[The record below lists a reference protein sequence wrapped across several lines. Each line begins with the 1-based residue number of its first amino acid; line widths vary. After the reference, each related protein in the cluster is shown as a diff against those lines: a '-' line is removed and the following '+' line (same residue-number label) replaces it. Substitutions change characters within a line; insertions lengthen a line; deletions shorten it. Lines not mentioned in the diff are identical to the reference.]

1 MTSFIHYALI
11 FMGASIVLVPLFH
24 RIGLG
29 SVLGYLLAGLAIGPG
44 GLGLIENVE
53 SVAQLGEFGVIFL
66 LFIIGLEMQPSRIWS
81 MRHALLKLGVG
92 QVLLCTLVLGAGVK
106 VLGTSWTVA
115 ILIGFSLSLSSTA
128 FALQTL
134 NERNQ
139 LNTDFGQ
146 AAFSILLTQDLL
158 AIPAMAL
165 IPLLSQRGG
174 SSAGFS
180 IVSLL
185 PFVVTLTAIV
195 LAGRFLMTP
204 LFRLIARTHL
214 RELFTAVTLLVVF
227 GVETLMIGIGLS
239 AALGTFLAGVLL
251 ADSEYRHELEADL
264 EPFKGL
270 LMGLFFIAIGMS
282 VDVTLVLKSPGVIL
296 GGTLAYLVLKS
307 GLIYVIGRGASLK
320 HESAK
325 LMALGIGQGGE
336 FAFVLLAIALQG
348 QLISPEQSQTLVA
361 IITLSMALSPIMSKV
376 NERLTQIYTPSR
388 STDYDVI
395 SNETPDVIIAGHGRF
410 GQIFGRLLRSQKIP
424 FVAIDHDP
432 EQIELLRKFGHKV
445 YYGDASRAD
454 LLETAGAAK
463 AKYLVLA
470 IDGVEESIDVART
483 VRQHFPQ
490 IKIFARA
497 RNRGHAFDLME
508 LGVDFIKRETFDSS
522 VNFVRDLLVEMGKP
536 LAEAQ
541 AIVGRFQTHDELMM
555 QEQFKVR
562 TDDKM
567 FMSVALQGQAQLE
580 QVLSTDSQQSFI
592 QLPKQEPH
600 G

>member
-66 LFIIGLEMQPSRIWS
+66 LFIIGLEMQPSRIWA

-106 VLGTSWTVA
+106 VLGTSWSVA

-348 QLISPEQSQTLVA
+348 LLISPEQSQTLVA

-592 QLPKQEPH
+592 QLPKKEPH

>member
-66 LFIIGLEMQPSRIWS
+66 LFIIGLEMQPSKIWA

-165 IPLLSQRGG
+165 IPLLSQHGG

-282 VDVTLVLKSPGVIL
+282 VDVTLVLRSPGVIL
-296 GGTLAYLVLKS
+296 GGTLAYLVLKA

-376 NERLTQIYTPSR
+376 NERLTQMHTPSR
-388 STDYDVI
+388 NTDYDVI

-470 IDGVEESIDVART
+470 IDGVEESLDVART